1 MGQAPALKLRD
12 FRILMAATFFAS
24 ITHGEN
30 VILGWVILE
39 LTDSPFMVG
48 LAMGIRH
55 APAFFLGMTAGTI
68 ADLIDRRKLM
78 RSLLV
83 LSTLIALILGLLLAS
98 ERAQLWHLLLIP
110 AIAGTISMMFNTTQ
124 QSFVFDLVGRQY
136 GLNGMSYL
144 SLAMRGGGMIGA
156 LAVGFALA
164 KSGPGTGYFVIAVAC
179 CVSFALLGLIRSRGQ
194 SAPVGTSN
202 MRTGFSE
209 FWKELRDNRTIL
221 ALVLIVVL
229 VELFGFTSIVL
240 MPSIAR
246 DVWNLGPGGLGIL
259 SAFSSGGGIAAIALI
274 SMLGQVRNQ
283 GFSFIVVIHLFGGA
297 LLLLGFAP
305 SIYIAVIA
313 IVILSGMMA
322 LSDLFSQTLMQK
334 LVPNNLRGRAMGA
347 WTSAVGTAPIGNLEI
362 GALASLFGITIAL
375 ALHGT
380 ALIILAVVTLI
391 TFHKLRGI

>member
-1 MGQAPALKLRD
+1 MGQAPALKLHD

-30 VILGWVILE
+30 IILGWVILE

-55 APAFFLGMTAGTI
+55 APAFFLGVTAGTM

-83 LSTLIALILGLLLAS
+83 LSALVALTLGLLLAS
-98 ERAQLWHLLLIP
+98 EKAQLWHLLVIP
-110 AIAGTISMMFNTTQ
+110 AFAGAISMMFSTTQ
-124 QSFVFDLVGRQY
+124 QSFVFDLVGREY

-144 SLAMRGGGMIGA
+144 GLAIRGGGMIGA
-156 LAVGFALA
+156 LVVGFALA
-164 KSGPGTGYFVIAVAC
+164 KSGPGTAYFVIAVAC
-179 CVSFALLGLIRSRGQ
+179 CLSFTLLGLIRSRGRA
-194 SAPVGTSN
+194 APVGTTN
-202 MRTGFSE
+202 MVTGFSE
-209 FWKELRDNRTIL
+209 FWKELRHNRTVL

-246 DVWNLGPGGLGIL
+246 DVWDLGPGGLGIL
-259 SAFSSGGGIAAIALI
+259 SAFSSGGGLAAIALLSI
-274 SMLGQVRNQ
+274 LGNIRNQ
-283 GFSFIVVIHLFGGA
+283 GLSFIVVILLFGVA
-297 LLLLGFAP
+297 LIVLGFAP
-305 SIYIAVIA
+305 SLYIAVTA

-322 LSDLFSQTLMQK
+322 LSDLFSQTLVQK
-334 LVPNNLRGRAMGA
+334 LVPNDLRGRAMGA

-362 GALASLFGITIAL
+362 GALAAMFGITIAL

-380 ALIILAVVTLI
+380 ALIILAVAILI
-391 TFHKLRGI
+391 TFHRLRSI

>member
-1 MGQAPALKLRD
+1 
-12 FRILMAATFFAS
+12 MASTFFAS
-24 ITHGEN
+24 IIRGEN

-55 APAFFLGMTAGTI
+55 APAFFLGVIAGTI
-68 ADLIDRRKLM
+68 SDLIDRRKLM

-83 LSTLIALILGLLLAS
+83 LSTLVVLILGLLLVS
-98 ERAQLWHLLLIP
+98 GRAQLWHLLAIP
-110 AIAGTISMMFNTTQ
+110 AIAGTTSMMFNTTQ
-124 QSFVFDLVGRQY
+124 QSFVFDLVGHQY
-136 GLNGMSYL
+136 GLNGMSYVG
-144 SLAMRGGGMIGA
+144 LAMRGGGMIGA
-156 LAVGFALA
+156 LAVGFVLA
-164 KSGPGTGYFVIAVAC
+164 KFGPGTGYFVIAVAC
-179 CVSFALLGLIRSRGQ
+179 FLSFALLGLIRSRGQ
-194 SAPVGTSN
+194 AAPVGTTN

-209 FWKELRDNRTIL
+209 FWKELRHNRTVL

-246 DVWNLGPGGLGIL
+246 DVWNLGPEGLGIL
-259 SAFSSGGGIAAIALI
+259 SAFSSGGGIAAILLI
-274 SMLGQVRNQ
+274 SMLGHIRNQ

-313 IVILSGMMA
+313 IVIMSGMMA
-322 LSDLFSQTLMQK
+322 LSDLFSQTMNQK
-334 LVPNNLRGRAMGA
+334 LVTNDLRGRAKGA

-380 ALIILAVVTLI
+380 ALIILAAMTLI
-391 TFHKLRGI
+391 TFRKLRGV

>member
-1 MGQAPALKLRD
+1 
-12 FRILMAATFFAS
+12 MASTFFAS
-24 ITHGEN
+24 IIRGEN

-55 APAFFLGMTAGTI
+55 APAFFLGVIAGTI
-68 ADLIDRRKLM
+68 SDLIDRRKLM

-83 LSTLIALILGLLLAS
+83 LSTLVALILGLLLVS
-98 ERAQLWHLLLIP
+98 ERAQLWHLLAIP
-110 AIAGTISMMFNTTQ
+110 ATAGTISMMFNTTQ
-124 QSFVFDLVGRQY
+124 QSFVFDLVGHQY

-144 SLAMRGGGMIGA
+144 GLAMRGGGMIGA

-164 KSGPGTGYFVIAVAC
+164 KFGPGTGYFVIAVAC
-179 CVSFALLGLIRSRGQ
+179 FLSFALLGLIRSRGQ
-194 SAPVGTSN
+194 AAPVGTTN

-209 FWKELRDNRTIL
+209 FWEELRHNHTVL

-246 DVWNLGPGGLGIL
+246 DVWNLGPEGLGIL
-259 SAFSSGGGIAAIALI
+259 SAFSSGGGIAAIVLI
-274 SMLGQVRNQ
+274 SMLGQIRNQ
-283 GFSFIVVIHLFGGA
+283 GFSFIVVIHLFGVA

-305 SIYIAVIA
+305 SVYIA
-313 IVILSGMMA
+313 IVAIVIMSGMMA
-322 LSDLFSQTLMQK
+322 LSDLFSQTLIQK
-334 LVPNNLRGRAMGA
+334 LVPNDLRGRAMGA

-380 ALIILAVVTLI
+380 ALIILAAATLI
-391 TFHKLRGI
+391 TFRKLRSI

>member
-55 APAFFLGMTAGTI
+55 APAFFLGVTAGTM
-68 ADLIDRRKLM
+68 ADLVDRRKLM

-83 LSTLIALILGLLLAS
+83 LSALVALTLGLLLAS
-98 ERAQLWHLLLIP
+98 ERAQLWHLLVIP
-110 AIAGTISMMFNTTQ
+110 AFAGAISMMFNTTQ

-136 GLNGMSYL
+136 GLNGMSYI
-144 SLAMRGGGMIGA
+144 SLAMRGGAMVGA

-164 KSGPGTGYFVIAVAC
+164 KSGPGTGYFVIVVTC
-179 CVSFALLGLIRSRGQ
+179 CVSLTLLGLIRSRGRA
-194 SAPVGTSN
+194 APAGTIS
-202 MRTGFSE
+202 MVTGFSE
-209 FWKELRDNRTIL
+209 FWKELRNNRTVL

-246 DVWNLGPGGLGIL
+246 DVWDLGPGGLGIL
-259 SAFSSGGGIAAIALI
+259 SAFSSGGGIAALALVSLLGNI
-274 SMLGQVRNQ
+274 SNQ
-283 GFSFIVVIHLFGGA
+283 GRSFIVVILLFGVA
-297 LLLLGFAP
+297 LIVLGVAP

-322 LSDLFSQTLMQK
+322 LSDLFSQTLIQK
-334 LVPNNLRGRAMGA
+334 FVPNDLRGRAMGA

-362 GALASLFGITIAL
+362 GALASLFGITIAS

-380 ALIILAVVTLI
+380 ALITLAVVIFI
-391 TFHKLRGI
+391 TFRKLRSI